1 MASPQILRKTNGNH
15 SVTSSQSGADP
26 SSKTSKAKA
35 PVEGE
40 KVVIRRLPPGLTE
53 EEFSAIL
60 GDTWKSGNGKVG
72 WYRYEKG
79 KISTE

>member
-1 MASPQILRKTNGNH
+1 MTTPQLLRKTNGH
-15 SVTSSQSGADP
+15 QSVASSQSGADAVA
-26 SSKTSKAKA
+26 KTSKAKA

-53 EEFSAIL
+53 DEFQTIL
-60 GDTWKSGNGKVG
+60 GDTWKSGNGKIG